1 MSKIA
6 IVTDSTAYLP
16 DAFIQQHDITVIPL
30 VVNFG
35 SDSRREG
42 VDLHTREFYDMLPTV
57 KDLPSTS
64 QPAVGD
70 FVQAFQR
77 LTATHD
83 SVIGMFISAG
93 LSGTYNSAVSAANMV
108 EGDITVIDSKLTSYF
123 LGSMVREAVA
133 MRDAGK
139 SKEEILARMHHIVEN
154 RGAYF
159 IVDSLDH
166 LHRGGRISG
175 VSALVGSLLQVK
187 PILYVTPEGKLD
199 ALEKVRTRK
208 KALDRVLELFREDQ
222 ARHSGQPIRMAVV
235 YSNNLDD
242 AKEFQERIRKEF
254 PDVDP
259 DLSELGPVIGTHVGP
274 GVLAIVY
281 YFG

>member
-16 DAFIQQHDITVIPL
+16 DEFIQEHEITVVPL
-30 VVNFG
+30 SVNFG

-42 VDLHTREFYDMLPTV
+42 FDLHTREFYDMLPTV
-57 KDLPSTS
+57 KELPSTS
-64 QPAVGD
+64 QPAVGE
-70 FVQAFQR
+70 FVQAFER

-83 SVIGMFISAG
+83 SVLGIFLSAG
-93 LSGTYNSAVSAANMV
+93 LSGTFNSAQTAANMV
-108 EGDITVIDSKLTSYF
+108 EGDITVIDSKLTSHF
-123 LGSMVREAVA
+123 LGGMVREAVA

-139 SKEEILARMHHIVEN
+139 SKQEIIARMEHMIEN

-159 IVDSLDH
+159 IVDSLEH

-208 KALDRVLELFREDQ
+208 KALDRVLDLFREDKAQ
-222 ARHSGQPIRMAVV
+222 HAGQSVHLAVV
-235 YSNNLDD
+235 YSYNLDD
-242 AKEFQERIRKEF
+242 AKEFQERIRLEF
-254 PDVDP
+254 PDVEP

-274 GVLAIVY
+274 GVLAVVY